1 MYQFARLTLW
11 LLFPL
16 LLLSLAPPAWS
27 DDTKAAAEKDQ
38 DEKKVEEKPKTAKL
52 ASIVLSGSLAE
63 TSGQGGLFGEIEQNL
78 RKTIERL
85 DKAAKD
91 DSISGVVL
99 KLDDVSLGR
108 GRVDELRAAIGRV
121 RAAGHKVYC
130 RMDSADTAHY
140 LVASACDEIVLPP
153 SGVVMLPGVRL
164 EVTFYKQLF
173 DKLDVQADFLHMGA
187 FKGAAE
193 PYTRDK
199 LSDEVRQNLTA
210 IVDDFYDQMIHTIA
224 SDRKLAPEKVK
235 ELVDQGLLS
244 AQAAKEAGLIDAVA
258 YSDEYEADLQ
268 KSLGVDKLE
277 LVAGYGKKKVDTDF
291 SGPAGFFK
299 LLQMMMGGD
308 PNTSISKTKKK
319 VAIVY
324 AVGAISSGKSSS
336 DIFGSSSLGSD
347 SIIKALK
354 KAEEDE
360 NVVAIV
366 LRIDSPG
373 GSALA
378 SDLMWREIVRI
389 KKPIIASMGDV
400 AASGGYYIAMGTDKI
415 FAEPGTLTGSIGVVG
430 GKIAVDG
437 LLNKAGITTDVI
449 SRGKNA
455 GLLDSMTPFSESQR
469 EAFKSLLADT
479 YEQFTTKA
487 AEGRKM
493 ELDQLEKLAGGQV
506 WTGRMAKAN
515 GLVDELGTL
524 RDAVAE
530 AKKQAGLPDDEKI
543 EELVLPESRSFLEEL
558 LADADEEEPA
568 LRLDSLPLGKL
579 LPAEAQAIGRKVST
593 LLRVFREPT
602 AAMMPFD
609 LEIK

>member
-268 KSLGVDKLE
+268 KSLGWTSWNSSPAMARRRSIRTSPARRILQAAANDDGWRSQHVDQQDQE
-277 LVAGYGKKKVDTDF
+277 E
-291 SGPAGFFK
+291 SGDC
-299 LLQMMMGGD
+299 LC
-308 PNTSISKTKKK
+308 
-319 VAIVY
+319 
-324 AVGAISSGKSSS
+324 
-336 DIFGSSSLGSD
+336 
-347 SIIKALK
+347 
-354 KAEEDE
+354 
-360 NVVAIV
+360 
-366 LRIDSPG
+366 G
-373 GSALA
+373 GSHFE
-378 SDLMWREIVRI
+378 RQE
-389 KKPIIASMGDV
+389 
-400 AASGGYYIAMGTDKI
+400 
-415 FAEPGTLTGSIGVVG
+415 F
-430 GKIAVDG
+430 
-437 LLNKAGITTDVI
+437 
-449 SRGKNA
+449 
-455 GLLDSMTPFSESQR
+455 Q
-469 EAFKSLLADT
+469 
-479 YEQFTTKA
+479 
-487 AEGRKM
+487 
-493 ELDQLEKLAGGQV
+493 
-506 WTGRMAKAN
+506 
-515 GLVDELGTL
+515 
-524 RDAVAE
+524 
-530 AKKQAGLPDDEKI
+530 
-543 EELVLPESRSFLEEL
+543 
-558 LADADEEEPA
+558 
-568 LRLDSLPLGKL
+568 
-579 LPAEAQAIGRKVST
+579 
-593 LLRVFREPT
+593 
-602 AAMMPFD
+602 
-609 LEIK
+609 